1 LRETLKHLKTGERE
15 LQMRFGAQARYLHGA
30 KSLAGSDNKE
40 AGSDH
45 PKVSLIHVSNEVSY
59 ESFGSFPVPGFFL
72 FSGSGARR
80 PLRAGSRDDARSD
93 LERDSL
99 HNLEVA
105 KNYFKLK
112 KAYVAALKRC
122 EEIIAGNPN
131 FAKIDEVLLM
141 AGQSS
146 VWLSQNKGKQ
156 NSSLYVS
163 FDGGEKRTLTSEQFR
178 EMGRDY
184 LKKLVAEYPN
194 SSYAKE
200 AQEEL
205 RALDAPAP
213 KP

>member
-1 LRETLKHLKTGERE
+1 
-15 LQMRFGAQARYLHGA
+15 MRI
-30 KSLAGSDNKE
+30 K
-40 AGSDH
+40 
-45 PKVSLIHVSNEVSY
+45 
-59 ESFGSFPVPGFFL
+59 FL
-72 FSGSGARR
+72 FFVIISGFMISAPAIYAQGVRSGPDPAM
-80 PLRAGSRDDARSD
+80 LRDPD
-93 LERDSL
+93 LERDSH

-146 VWLSQNKGKQ
+146 LWLADNKGKQ
-156 NSSLYVS
+156 KPELYVS

-178 EMGRDY
+178 EMGRDD
-184 LKKLVAEYPN
+184 LKKLVNDYPN
-194 SSYAKE
+194 SRYAKE

-205 RALDAPAP
+205 RALEAP
-213 KP
+213 KKQ

>member
-1 LRETLKHLKTGERE
+1 MKVSFVLMLVLVAA
-15 LQMRFGAQARYLHGA
+15 LFVSAPVAQAQGVRTGPDP
-30 KSLAGSDNKE
+30 ST
-40 AGSDH
+40 
-45 PKVSLIHVSNEVSY
+45 
-59 ESFGSFPVPGFFL
+59 
-72 FSGSGARR
+72 
-80 PLRAGSRDDARSD
+80 LRDPD

-105 KNYFKLK
+105 RNYFKLK

-131 FAKIDEVLLM
+131 FAKIEEVLLM

-146 VWLSQNKGKQ
+146 LWLAEKKGKQ
-156 NSSLYVS
+156 SPDLYVT

-184 LKKLVAEYPN
+184 LTKLINDYPN
-194 SSYAKE
+194 GTYAKQ
-200 AQEEL
+200 AREEL
-205 RALDAPAP
+205 RVLEA